1 MTNELNQQLEQVLA
15 HLGDDKMSRNVRNMP
30 ITKGDKLTF
39 TGATATVDTEIRQSN
54 GTMQKVSYGIFKTV
68 EGFDVPFSQIAR
80 RNNGLNITAATIG
93 EAIKE
98 FAARIPDDGLVVVVA
113 DVKKVES
120 SFSDGKQT
128 YYRFEVV
135 E

>member
-39 TGATATVDTEIRQSN
+39 TGATDAVDTEIRQPN

-93 EAIKE
+93 EAVKE

-113 DVKKVES
+113 DVNKVES

>member
-15 HLGDDKMSRNVRNMP
+15 HLGDDKMARNVRNMP
-30 ITKGDKLTF
+30 IAKGDKLTF
-39 TGATATVDTEIRQSN
+39 TGETKVIPTDLVGQDGKKIEYGAFATA
-54 GTMQKVSYGIFKTV
+54 

-80 RNNGLNITAATIG
+80 RNNGLNIASATIG
-93 EAIKE
+93 EAVKE
-98 FAARIPDDGLVVVVA
+98 FAARIPDDGLVVTVA

-128 YYRFEVV
+128 YLRFKV
-135 E
+135 EA